1 MPRIARVVVPGIPH
15 HVTQRGNYQQVVFLN
30 DNDREQYLIW
40 IKEYSNRCS
49 LKIWVYTLMDNHV
62 HFIVVPQEPDSMAR
76 TFNQAH
82 MRYSQ
87 YFNRRMKKRG
97 HLWQGRFYSCPLDN
111 VHLCVAVRYVENNS
125 VRVRLV
131 KRAEDYLWSSALSHV
146 QGVKDSI
153 SSDDFPLLK
162 EIADWREYLTISDK
176 EVLVEG
182 LRRCTLTG
190 RPSGSKSFVKGIEK
204 QLGRILLPQPRGR
217 PRKRK

>member
-15 HVTQRGNYQQVVFLN
+15 HVTQRGNYQQLVFLN
-30 DNDREQYLIW
+30 DDDREQYLIW
-40 IKEYSNRCS
+40 IKEYSNRCR
-49 LKIWVYTLMDNHV
+49 LKIWAYSLMDNHV

-87 YFNRRMKKRG
+87 YFNRRIKKRG
-97 HLWQGRFYSCPLDN
+97 HLWQGRFYSCPLDD
-111 VHLCVAVRYVENNS
+111 VYLYVAVRYVENNS
-125 VRVRLV
+125 VRAGLVR
-131 KRAEDYLWSSALSHV
+131 RAEDYAWSSALSHV

-153 SSDDFPLLK
+153 LSDDFQLLK

-176 EVLVEG
+176 EDLVEG

-190 RPSGSKSFVKGIEK
+190 RPSGS
-204 QLGRILLPQPRGR
+204 
-217 PRKRK
+217 